1 MKKTRL
7 SSLNGA
13 LLAVALCITAS
24 GGAIAQ
30 DLKQTITSW
39 ETRLGARIG
48 VTLRATPSDSLFAY
62 KADQRFPMASTFKSL
77 MCGAVLARV
86 DAGSVSLSD
95 RVTYQADQLQSYSP
109 ITKDHVESG
118 MDVADLCEAAIT
130 LSDNT
135 AANLMLEKVDG
146 PAGLTT
152 FLRTIGDETTRLDRW
167 EPDLNEGID
176 GDPRDTTTP
185 DAMTLSLS
193 RLLFG
198 ETLQPASAGQLRQW
212 MIDDKVA
219 GALIRPHLPEGWIIG
234 DKTGTGG
241 NGTRGIV
248 AFLKKP
254 DGEAYVTAIYV
265 TATDADITLRNE
277 AISDIGRAV
286 IDEIRAH

>member
-24 GGAIAQ
+24 GSAIAQ

-48 VTLRATPSDSLFAY
+48 VTLRATPSENIFAY

-77 MCGAVLARV
+77 LCGAVLARV

-95 RVTYQADQLQSYSP
+95 RVTYRADQLQSYSP

-118 MDVADLCEAAIT
+118 MDVAGLCEAAIT

-135 AANLMLEKVDG
+135 AANLMLEKLDG
-146 PAGLTT
+146 PAGLTA

-185 DAMTLSLS
+185 DAIALSLS
-193 RLLFG
+193 RLLFCG
-198 ETLQPASAGQLRQW
+198 ALQPSSANQLKQW

-219 GALIRPHLPEGWIIG
+219 GALIRPHLPDGWIIG
-234 DKTGTGG
+234 DKTGSGG

-254 DGEAYVTAIYV
+254 DGKTYVTAIYV
-265 TATDADITLRNE
+265 TATDADIALRNE

-286 IDEIRAH
+286 IEEIEAH

>member
-13 LLAVALCITAS
+13 LLAVALCVTAS
-24 GGAIAQ
+24 GTAIAQ

-48 VTLRATPSDSLFAY
+48 ITLRATPSENIFAY

-95 RVTYQADQLQSYSP
+95 RVTYRADQLQSYSP

-118 MDVADLCEAAIT
+118 MDVAGLCEAAIT

-135 AANLMLEKVDG
+135 AANLMLEKLDG
-146 PAGLTT
+146 PAGLTA

-185 DAMTLSLS
+185 DAIALSLS

-198 ETLQPASAGQLRQW
+198 ETLQPASADQLKQW

-219 GALIRPHLPEGWIIG
+219 GALIRPHLPDGWIIG
-234 DKTGTGG
+234 DKTGSGG

-254 DGEAYVTAIYV
+254 DGKTYVTAIYV
-265 TATDADITLRNE
+265 TATDADIALRNE

-286 IDEIRAH
+286 IEEIRAH

>member
-24 GGAIAQ
+24 GSAIAQ

-48 VTLRATPSDSLFAY
+48 VTLRTTPSENIFAY

-77 MCGAVLARV
+77 LCGAVLAGV
-86 DAGSVSLSD
+86 DAGSISLSD
-95 RVTYQADQLQSYSP
+95 RVTYRADQLQSYSP

-118 MDVADLCEAAIT
+118 MDVAGLCEAAIT

-135 AANLMLEKVDG
+135 AANLMLEKLDG
-146 PAGLTT
+146 PAGLTA

-185 DAMTLSLS
+185 DAIALSLS

-198 ETLQPASAGQLRQW
+198 ETLQPASADQLKQW

-219 GALIRPHLPEGWIIG
+219 GALIRPHLPDGWIIG
-234 DKTGTGG
+234 DKTGSGG

-254 DGEAYVTAIYV
+254 DGKTYVTAIYV
-265 TATDADITLRNE
+265 TATDADIALRNE

-286 IDEIRAH
+286 IEEIRAH